1 MQKVGDEKM
10 MTQRER
16 IKAVIH
22 FKKPDVLPWIENFYE
37 ETLVRWFREGLPA
50 DKVTTI
56 EWEMSRR
63 GLLLNWPRV
72 MGFDP
77 YSYFGCYSF
86 FGCAVPLDGG
96 PIPRFKQR
104 IIRENG
110 RYAELLAETGAVLR
124 RFKKAEYT
132 WYSMPMFVD
141 FPVKDR
147 ESWEEY
153 KKRLNPKD
161 PRRYPKD
168 WSKDDYVEVFENYR
182 AGNTILTFNGFY
194 GFGAQ
199 IMGIPTFN
207 VMFYKDPE
215 LMHDMA
221 EYWEYFTIETIR
233 DAVDTL
239 KDQIDLVY
247 WWEDMAEKHGPCV
260 SPKLY
265 KEFFLPHYKKVTG
278 FLGKNKIDRIVM
290 DSDGNLN
297 PLLDLIIEAG
307 INGLWPLEVNSGM
320 EAVSLKKKYGNK
332 LFLAGNLDKR
342 ELAKGGEAMRREVDS
357 KVPVLK
363 EMGGYIPGVDHLVHV
378 EFTLQRFEEYVEHL
392 KKHLPY

>member
-1 MQKVGDEKM
+1 MQKVGDGKM
-10 MTQRER
+10 MTPRER

-22 FKKPDVLPWIENFYE
+22 FKKPDVLPWIESFYG
-37 ETLVRWFREGLPA
+37 ETLVGWFREGLPA
-50 DKVTTI
+50 DEVTVI
-56 EWEMSRR
+56 EWEMSWS

-77 YSYFGCYSF
+77 YSYFGCYSLF
-86 FGCAVPLDGG
+86 SCVVPLDGG
-96 PIPRFKQR
+96 PIPRFKQMV
-104 IIRENG
+104 IKENG
-110 RYAELLAETGAVLR
+110 KYAELLTETGAVLR

-147 ESWEEY
+147 KSWEAY

-161 PRRYPKD
+161 LRRYPKD
-168 WSKDDYVEVFENYR
+168 WSKNDYIEVFEDYQ
-182 AGNTILTFNGFY
+182 AGNTAITFNGFY

-207 VMFYKDPE
+207 VMFYKNPE
-215 LMHDMA
+215 LMHEMA

-233 DAVDTL
+233 DAVETL
-239 KDQIDLVY
+239 KDRIDMVY
-247 WWEDMAEKHGPCV
+247 WWEDMADKHGPCI

-265 KEFFLPHYKKVTG
+265 KEFLLPHYKKVTD
-278 FLGKNKIDRIVM
+278 FLKKNKIDRILM

-297 PLLDLIIEAG
+297 PLLDLIIEAE
-307 INGLWPLEVNSGM
+307 ITGLWPLEVNSGM
-320 EAVSLKKKYGNK
+320 DAVSLKKKYGNK

-378 EFTLQRFEEYVEHL
+378 EFTLQKFEEYTEYL